1 MDIHEYQ
8 AKEILA
14 SFGVTIPRGGIVY
27 SPETAENKAREIG
40 GSKWVVK
47 AQIHSGARGKAGG
60 VIVCNSPLEV
70 AQATDKLLG
79 KKLVTNQTGP
89 QGKIVNRIY
98 IEEATDIEKEL
109 YLGLVF
115 DRSSESI
122 MIVAS
127 TEGGMSVEEIAK
139 EKPDS
144 IIRSKIEVAVGIQDF
159 QARELAFGLGIEP
172 ELVRRVSETIIG
184 CAKAFSELDA
194 TMVEVNPLV
203 ISKQKQILALDCK
216 MSFDNNAMFRRDKV
230 SELRDK
236 TQEDEKEVYAS
247 DRGLNYVSLDG
258 NIGNIINGAGL
269 AMASMDMIKLA
280 GGEPANFLDVG
291 GGATPEKIVKAFRLI
306 TMDKKV
312 KVILVNIFAGI
323 NRCDWVA
330 EGIVTW
336 LWGGYSVD
344 NPTLTRFFTLHYLIP
359 FLILGLVVLHIWALH
374 IPGNNNPVGIDIK
387 KPSKDTVPFH
397 PYIVIKDGFALLMF
411 MIVFAFFVFY
421 TPNIL
426 GHADNYIEANPLV
439 TPAHIV
445 PEWYLLPFYAILRS
459 VPDKLLGVIAMLSA
473 ILILAALPWLDTS
486 KIRSAVFRPL
496 YKQFYWILVADV
508 LILGYVGAM
517 PAEGLY
523 LLIARIATAYY
534 FLHFLVVL
542 PILGFKERTTPVPLS
557 ITEPILGGSPNLATV
572 KKKDN
577 LKDQ

>member
-8 AKEILA
+8 AKEILS

-27 SPETAENKAREIG
+27 SPENAENKAREIG

-60 VIVCNSPLEV
+60 IIVCNSPLEV

-89 QGKIVNRIY
+89 EGKIVNRIY

-122 MIVAS
+122 MVVAS

-139 EKPDS
+139 DKPES
-144 IIRSKIEVAVGIQDF
+144 IIRSKIEVAVGIQNF

-172 ELVRRVSETIIG
+172 ELIRRASETIIG

-247 DRGLNYVSLDG
+247 DRGLNYVSLEG

-330 EGIVTW
+330 EGIVQALEKIEIKVPLVIRLAGTNVEK
-336 LWGGYSVD
+336 G
-344 NPTLTRFFTLHYLIP
+344 NK
-359 FLILGLVVLHIWALH
+359 ILQ
-374 IPGNNNPVGIDIK
+374 D
-387 KPSKDTVPFH
+387 SK
-397 PYIVIKDGFALLMF
+397 L
-411 MIVFAFFVFY
+411 
-421 TPNIL
+421 
-426 GHADNYIEANPLV
+426 NYIEANTLEDAANKAV
-439 TPAHIV
+439 
-445 PEWYLLPFYAILRS
+445 
-459 VPDKLLGVIAMLSA
+459 
-473 ILILAALPWLDTS
+473 AAL
-486 KIRSAVFRPL
+486 K
-496 YKQFYWILVADV
+496 
-508 LILGYVGAM
+508 
-517 PAEGLY
+517 
-523 LLIARIATAYY
+523 
-534 FLHFLVVL
+534 
-542 PILGFKERTTPVPLS
+542 
-557 ITEPILGGSPNLATV
+557 
-572 KKKDN
+572 
-577 LKDQ
+577 

>member
-8 AKEILA
+8 AKEILS

-27 SPETAENKAREIG
+27 SPENAENKAREIG

-60 VIVCNSPLEV
+60 IIVCNSPLEV

-89 QGKIVNRIY
+89 EGKIVNRIY

-122 MIVAS
+122 MVVAS

-139 EKPDS
+139 EKPET
-144 IIRSKIEVAVGIQDF
+144 IIRSKIEVAVGIQNF
-159 QARELAFGLGIEP
+159 QARELAFGLGIDT
-172 ELVRRVSETIIG
+172 ELIARASDTIIG

-216 MSFDNNAMFRRDKV
+216 MSFDNNAMFRRNKV

-247 DRGLNYVSLDG
+247 DRGLNYVSLEG

-330 EGIVTW
+330 EGIVQALDKVEVKVPLVIRLAGTNVEK
-336 LWGGYSVD
+336 G
-344 NPTLTRFFTLHYLIP
+344 NK
-359 FLILGLVVLHIWALH
+359 IL
-374 IPGNNNPVGIDIK
+374 K
-387 KPSKDTVPFH
+387 ESK
-397 PYIVIKDGFALLMF
+397 I
-411 MIVFAFFVFY
+411 
-421 TPNIL
+421 
-426 GHADNYIEANPLV
+426 NYIEANTLEEAANKAV
-439 TPAHIV
+439 
-445 PEWYLLPFYAILRS
+445 
-459 VPDKLLGVIAMLSA
+459 
-473 ILILAALPWLDTS
+473 AAL
-486 KIRSAVFRPL
+486 R
-496 YKQFYWILVADV
+496 
-508 LILGYVGAM
+508 
-517 PAEGLY
+517 
-523 LLIARIATAYY
+523 
-534 FLHFLVVL
+534 
-542 PILGFKERTTPVPLS
+542 
-557 ITEPILGGSPNLATV
+557 
-572 KKKDN
+572 
-577 LKDQ
+577 

>member
-27 SPETAENKAREIG
+27 SPENAENKAREIG

-60 VIVCNSPLEV
+60 VIVCNSTLEV

-89 QGKIVNRIY
+89 EGKIVNRIY

-122 MIVAS
+122 MVVAS
-127 TEGGMSVEEIAK
+127 TEGGMSVEEISK

-144 IIRSKIEVAVGIQDF
+144 IIRSKIEVAVGIQNF
-159 QARELAFGLGIEP
+159 QARELAFGLGIDP
-172 ELVRRVSETIIG
+172 ELITRASNTIIG
-184 CAKAFSELDA
+184 CAKAFSKLDA

-216 MSFDNNAMFRRDKV
+216 MSFDNNAMFRRNKV

-236 TQEDEKEVYAS
+236 SQEDEKEVFAS
-247 DRGLNYVSLDG
+247 DRGLNYVSLEG

-291 GGATPEKIVKAFRLI
+291 GGATPEKIVKAFKLI
-306 TMDKKV
+306 TMDEKV

-330 EGIVTW
+330 EGIVQALEKIEIKVPLVIRLAGTNVEK
-336 LWGGYSVD
+336 G
-344 NPTLTRFFTLHYLIP
+344 NK
-359 FLILGLVVLHIWALH
+359 ILQ
-374 IPGNNNPVGIDIK
+374 D
-387 KPSKDTVPFH
+387 SK
-397 PYIVIKDGFALLMF
+397 I
-411 MIVFAFFVFY
+411 
-421 TPNIL
+421 
-426 GHADNYIEANPLV
+426 NYIEANTLEDAANKAV
-439 TPAHIV
+439 
-445 PEWYLLPFYAILRS
+445 
-459 VPDKLLGVIAMLSA
+459 
-473 ILILAALPWLDTS
+473 AALN
-486 KIRSAVFRPL
+486 K
-496 YKQFYWILVADV
+496 
-508 LILGYVGAM
+508 
-517 PAEGLY
+517 
-523 LLIARIATAYY
+523 
-534 FLHFLVVL
+534 
-542 PILGFKERTTPVPLS
+542 
-557 ITEPILGGSPNLATV
+557 
-572 KKKDN
+572 
-577 LKDQ
+577 

>member
-8 AKEILA
+8 AKEILS

-27 SPETAENKAREIG
+27 SPENAENKAREIG

-60 VIVCNSPLEV
+60 IIVCNSPLEV

-89 QGKIVNRIY
+89 EGKIVNRIY

-122 MIVAS
+122 MVVAS

-139 EKPDS
+139 EKPET
-144 IIRSKIEVAVGIQDF
+144 IIRSKIEVAVGIQSF
-159 QARELAFGLGIEP
+159 QARELAFGLGVDP
-172 ELVRRVSETIIG
+172 ELIARASDTIIG

-216 MSFDNNAMFRRDKV
+216 MSFDNNAMFRRNKV

-236 TQEDEKEVYAS
+236 SQEDEKEVYAS

-330 EGIVTW
+330 EGIVQ
-336 LWGGYSVD
+336 
-344 NPTLTRFFTLHYLIP
+344 
-359 FLILGLVVLHIWALH
+359 ALE
-374 IPGNNNPVGIDIK
+374 K
-387 KPSKDTVPFH
+387 
-397 PYIVIKDGFALLMF
+397 
-411 MIVFAFFVFY
+411 
-421 TPNIL
+421 
-426 GHADNYIEANPLV
+426 IEVKVPLV
-439 TPAHIV
+439 IRLAGTNV
-445 PEWYLLPFYAILRS
+445 EKGNKILKDS
-459 VPDKLLGVIAMLSA
+459 NINYVEASTLEEAANKAV
-473 ILILAALPWLDTS
+473 AAL
-486 KIRSAVFRPL
+486 K
-496 YKQFYWILVADV
+496 
-508 LILGYVGAM
+508 
-517 PAEGLY
+517 
-523 LLIARIATAYY
+523 
-534 FLHFLVVL
+534 
-542 PILGFKERTTPVPLS
+542 
-557 ITEPILGGSPNLATV
+557 
-572 KKKDN
+572 
-577 LKDQ
+577 

>member
-8 AKEILA
+8 AKEILS

-27 SPETAENKAREIG
+27 SPENAENKAREIG

-60 VIVCNSPLEV
+60 IIVCNSPLEV

-89 QGKIVNRIY
+89 EGKIVNRIY

-122 MIVAS
+122 MVVAS

-139 EKPDS
+139 DKPET
-144 IIRSKIEVAVGIQDF
+144 IIRSKIEVAVGIQSF
-159 QARELAFGLGIEP
+159 QARELAFGLGIDP
-172 ELVRRVSETIIG
+172 ELIARASDTIIG

-216 MSFDNNAMFRRDKV
+216 MSFDNNAMFRRNKV

-236 TQEDEKEVYAS
+236 SQEDEKEVYAS

-330 EGIVTW
+330 EGIVQALEKIEVKVPLVIRLAGTNVEK
-336 LWGGYSVD
+336 G
-344 NPTLTRFFTLHYLIP
+344 NK
-359 FLILGLVVLHIWALH
+359 IL
-374 IPGNNNPVGIDIK
+374 
-387 KPSKDTVPFH
+387 KDS
-397 PYIVIKDGFALLMF
+397 
-411 MIVFAFFVFY
+411 
-421 TPNIL
+421 NI
-426 GHADNYIEANPLV
+426 NYIEASTLEEAANKAV
-439 TPAHIV
+439 
-445 PEWYLLPFYAILRS
+445 
-459 VPDKLLGVIAMLSA
+459 
-473 ILILAALPWLDTS
+473 AAL
-486 KIRSAVFRPL
+486 K
-496 YKQFYWILVADV
+496 
-508 LILGYVGAM
+508 
-517 PAEGLY
+517 
-523 LLIARIATAYY
+523 
-534 FLHFLVVL
+534 
-542 PILGFKERTTPVPLS
+542 
-557 ITEPILGGSPNLATV
+557 
-572 KKKDN
+572 
-577 LKDQ
+577 

>member
-8 AKEILA
+8 AKEILS
-14 SFGVTIPRGGIVY
+14 SFGVTIPRGGIAY
-27 SPETAENKAREIG
+27 SPENAENKAREIG

-60 VIVCNSPLEV
+60 IILCNSPLEV

-89 QGKIVNRIY
+89 EGKIVNRIY

-122 MIVAS
+122 MVVAS

-139 EKPDS
+139 EKPET
-144 IIRSKIEVAVGIQDF
+144 IIRSKIEVAVGIQSF
-159 QARELAFGLGIEP
+159 QARELAFGLGIDP
-172 ELVRRVSETIIG
+172 ELITRAADTIIG
-184 CAKAFSELDA
+184 CARAFSELDA

-216 MSFDNNAMFRRDKV
+216 MSFDNNAMFRRNKV

-330 EGIVTW
+330 EGIVQALEKVEVKVPLVIRLAGTNVEK
-336 LWGGYSVD
+336 G
-344 NPTLTRFFTLHYLIP
+344 NK
-359 FLILGLVVLHIWALH
+359 ILKDSK
-374 IPGNNNPVGIDIK
+374 ID
-387 KPSKDTVPFH
+387 
-397 PYIVIKDGFALLMF
+397 
-411 MIVFAFFVFY
+411 
-421 TPNIL
+421 
-426 GHADNYIEANPLV
+426 YIEANTL
-439 TPAHIV
+439 
-445 PEWYLLPFYAILRS
+445 EE
-459 VPDKLLGVIAMLSA
+459 
-473 ILILAALPWLDTS
+473 AAN
-486 KIRSAVFRPL
+486 KAV
-496 YKQFYWILVADV
+496 
-508 LILGYVGAM
+508 
-517 PAEGLY
+517 
-523 LLIARIATAYY
+523 AT
-534 FLHFLVVL
+534 
-542 PILGFKERTTPVPLS
+542 
-557 ITEPILGGSPNLATV
+557 
-572 KKKDN
+572 
-577 LKDQ
+577 LK

>member
-8 AKEILA
+8 AKEILS

-27 SPETAENKAREIG
+27 SPENAENKAREIG

-60 VIVCNSPLEV
+60 IIVCNSPLEV

-89 QGKIVNRIY
+89 EGKIVNRIY

-122 MIVAS
+122 MVVAS

-139 EKPDS
+139 EKPET
-144 IIRSKIEVAVGIQDF
+144 IIRSKIEVAVGIQNF
-159 QARELAFGLGIEP
+159 QARELAFGLGIDP
-172 ELVRRVSETIIG
+172 ELITRAADTIVG
-184 CAKAFSELDA
+184 CARAFSELDA

-216 MSFDNNAMFRRDKV
+216 MSFDNNAMFRRNKV

-247 DRGLNYVSLDG
+247 DRGLNYVSLNG

-330 EGIVTW
+330 EGIVQALDKVEVKVPLVIRLAGTNVEK
-336 LWGGYSVD
+336 G
-344 NPTLTRFFTLHYLIP
+344 NK
-359 FLILGLVVLHIWALH
+359 ILK
-374 IPGNNNPVGIDIK
+374 DSKIK
-387 KPSKDTVPFH
+387 
-397 PYIVIKDGFALLMF
+397 
-411 MIVFAFFVFY
+411 
-421 TPNIL
+421 
-426 GHADNYIEANPLV
+426 YIEANTL
-439 TPAHIV
+439 
-445 PEWYLLPFYAILRS
+445 EE
-459 VPDKLLGVIAMLSA
+459 
-473 ILILAALPWLDTS
+473 AAN
-486 KIRSAVFRPL
+486 KAV
-496 YKQFYWILVADV
+496 
-508 LILGYVGAM
+508 
-517 PAEGLY
+517 
-523 LLIARIATAYY
+523 AT
-534 FLHFLVVL
+534 
-542 PILGFKERTTPVPLS
+542 
-557 ITEPILGGSPNLATV
+557 
-572 KKKDN
+572 
-577 LKDQ
+577 LK

>member
-8 AKEILA
+8 AKEILS

-27 SPETAENKAREIG
+27 SPENAENKAREIG

-60 VIVCNSPLEV
+60 IIVCNSPLEV

-89 QGKIVNRIY
+89 EGKIVNRIY

-122 MIVAS
+122 MVVAS

-139 EKPDS
+139 EKPET
-144 IIRSKIEVAVGIQDF
+144 IIRSKIEVAVGIQSF
-159 QARELAFGLGIEP
+159 QARELAFGLGIDP
-172 ELVRRVSETIIG
+172 ELIARASDTIIG

-216 MSFDNNAMFRRDKV
+216 MSFDNNAMFRRNKV

-236 TQEDEKEVYAS
+236 SQEDEKEVYAS

-330 EGIVTW
+330 EGIVQALEKIEVKVPLVIRLAGTNVEK
-336 LWGGYSVD
+336 G
-344 NPTLTRFFTLHYLIP
+344 NK
-359 FLILGLVVLHIWALH
+359 IL
-374 IPGNNNPVGIDIK
+374 
-387 KPSKDTVPFH
+387 KDS
-397 PYIVIKDGFALLMF
+397 
-411 MIVFAFFVFY
+411 
-421 TPNIL
+421 NI
-426 GHADNYIEANPLV
+426 NYIEASTL
-439 TPAHIV
+439 
-445 PEWYLLPFYAILRS
+445 EE
-459 VPDKLLGVIAMLSA
+459 
-473 ILILAALPWLDTS
+473 AAN
-486 KIRSAVFRPL
+486 KA
-496 YKQFYWILVADV
+496 
-508 LILGYVGAM
+508 VGA
-517 PAEGLY
+517 
-523 LLIARIATAYY
+523 
-534 FLHFLVVL
+534 
-542 PILGFKERTTPVPLS
+542 
-557 ITEPILGGSPNLATV
+557 
-572 KKKDN
+572 
-577 LKDQ
+577 LK

>member
-8 AKEILA
+8 AKEILS

-27 SPETAENKAREIG
+27 SPENAENKAREIG

-60 VIVCNSPLEV
+60 IIVCNSPLEV

-89 QGKIVNRIY
+89 DGKIVNRIY

-122 MIVAS
+122 MVVAS

-139 EKPDS
+139 EKPET
-144 IIRSKIEVAVGIQDF
+144 IIRSKIEVAVGIQNF
-159 QARELAFGLGIEP
+159 QARELAFGLGIESD
-172 ELVRRVSETIIG
+172 LISRASDTIIG

-216 MSFDNNAMFRRDKV
+216 MSFDNNAMFRRSKV

-236 TQEDEKEVYAS
+236 TQEEEKEVYAS
-247 DRGLNYVSLDG
+247 DRGLNYVSLEG

-330 EGIVTW
+330 EGIVQALKKIDVKVPLVIRLAGTNVEK
-336 LWGGYSVD
+336 G
-344 NPTLTRFFTLHYLIP
+344 NK
-359 FLILGLVVLHIWALH
+359 ILK
-374 IPGNNNPVGIDIK
+374 D
-387 KPSKDTVPFH
+387 SKINF
-397 PYIVIKDGFALLMF
+397 
-411 MIVFAFFVFY
+411 
-421 TPNIL
+421 
-426 GHADNYIEANPLV
+426 IEANTL
-439 TPAHIV
+439 
-445 PEWYLLPFYAILRS
+445 E
-459 VPDKLLGVIAMLSA
+459 D
-473 ILILAALPWLDTS
+473 AAN
-486 KIRSAVFRPL
+486 KAV
-496 YKQFYWILVADV
+496 KA
-508 LILGYVGAM
+508 
-517 PAEGLY
+517 
-523 LLIARIATAYY
+523 
-534 FLHFLVVL
+534 
-542 PILGFKERTTPVPLS
+542 
-557 ITEPILGGSPNLATV
+557 
-572 KKKDN
+572 
-577 LKDQ
+577 LK